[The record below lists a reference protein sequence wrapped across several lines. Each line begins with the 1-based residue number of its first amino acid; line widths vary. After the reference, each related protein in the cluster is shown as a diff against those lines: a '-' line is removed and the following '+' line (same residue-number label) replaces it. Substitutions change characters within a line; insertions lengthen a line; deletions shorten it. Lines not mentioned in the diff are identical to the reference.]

1 MLITIGSLG
10 LSFLLAGDRG
20 RVLNHDGVTVLDMPI
35 TDMLA
40 RPNEV
45 LTDAVIDRMSPQE
58 RVTRLRHFAQLP
70 CCQNLLSKT
79 PC

>member
-10 LSFLLAGDRG
+10 LSFSLVGTRG
-20 RVLNHDGVTVLDMPI
+20 RVLDQDGVPVLDMAV

-45 LTDAVIDRMSPQE
+45 LTDAAIDRMSPQE
-58 RVTRLRHFAQLP
+58 QVTRLQHFAQLP
-70 CCQNLLSKT
+70 CCQRLLSRT